1 MPFHQGSVS
10 YARFRVVGG
19 PDEPSHDLLESMAD
33 HVLRPSSV
41 GEPPE
46 IESGWTAGRHL
57 LDHDFG
63 SDQVLFGDALLF
75 GLRIDVNRVPGELRR
90 AYRVMAEQARAGAS
104 PTGRI
109 GAREKREAKEEAEA
123 RCREELASGRHRRSK
138 VVPVLWF
145 VRRHLLLAPAFG
157 DAVREELMNCF
168 SASFGGR
175 LESQSAGRYAWNRH
189 AQRGETRLIEDLR
202 PAAFSG
208 PPVQADGGG
217 DQPIVPWATS
227 GNEPHDFLG
236 NELLVWLWQRLEGG
250 EGLIDTPSGRVGVAF
265 ERALDVQCA
274 WDAAGKVAMTAGAP
288 TRLPEARTALRTGKW
303 PRKAG
308 MVIAADD
315 DPWTLTFQGDQM
327 IVTGARLPVPQEA
340 PASDREA
347 IEWRIAQIEALDRAI
362 EALFSAFLDLRT
374 SSKWNAERQKL
385 AAWIRGSGGAP
396 AAPSPPSPAPIV
408 EVVHERETAAAPAG

>member
-57 LDHDFG
+57 LDHDFA
-63 SDQVLFGDALLF
+63 SDQVLFGGALLF

-90 AYRVMAEQARAGAS
+90 AYRVMAEQARAGMS

-109 GAREKREAKEEAEA
+109 GAREKREAKEEADA

-157 DAVREELMNCF
+157 DAVRQELTSCF
-168 SASFGGR
+168 STSFGGR
-175 LESQSAGRYAWNRH
+175 LESQSAGRFAWNRH

-202 PAAFSG
+202 PAALSA
-208 PPVQADGGG
+208 PPVQADGAG
-217 DQPIVPWATS
+217 DQPIVPWATG

-250 EGLIDTPSGRVGVAF
+250 EGLIETPSGRIGVAF

-274 WDAAGKVAMTAGAP
+274 WDAAGRVAMTAGAP

-340 PASDREA
+340 PASEREV
-347 IEWRIAQIEALDRAI
+347 IEWRIAQIEALDLAI
-362 EALFSAFLDLRT
+362 EALFGAFLDLRT
-374 SSKWNAERQKL
+374 GSRWNAERQKL
-385 AAWIRGSGGAP
+385 AAWIRGSGGGGHAV
-396 AAPSPPSPAPIV
+396 PPSPTPIV